1 MVARSGLAR
10 FATPADRAQCRAMIR
25 TGSRSFFAA
34 SRVLPDRVREPAFA
48 LYAFCRLADDAID
61 ENGGRASAIMALR
74 TRLDRAYAGRPEDS
88 PVDRAFA
95 DMVARHEMPQLLPEA
110 LIEGLE
116 WDAAGRRY
124 DTLEALY
131 AYGARVAGAVGAMMT
146 IIMGRRDEET
156 LARACDLGVAMQLTN
171 IARDVGEDARAGRIY
186 LPSAWM
192 EEAGL
197 DPERFIATPRFT
209 PAIAGVTRRLL
220 EAADALYAR
229 AESGV
234 ARLPWDCRA
243 GILAARLVY
252 AEIGAEVARAGWDNI
267 SQRAVVSGRR
277 KAALLA
283 QAVVAGPF
291 MQRVS
296 GATPP
301 LAETRFL
308 TDAGARSGS
317 AGGAGGLS
325 EPRGLDDRIGWA
337 LELMAELEQRD
348 RVRAGHALRTSASA
362 TARS

>member
-1 MVARSGLAR
+1 MAARSALAC
-10 FATPADRAQCRAMIR
+10 FASSEDRAQCRAMIR

-34 SRVLPDRVREPAFA
+34 SRVLPNRVREPAFA

-61 ENGGRASAIMALR
+61 EHGGRAGAIAALR
-74 TRLDRAYAGRPEDS
+74 ARLNAAYAGRPHND

-95 DMVARHEMPQLLPEA
+95 DMVARHDMPKLLPEA

-116 WDAAGRRY
+116 WDAAGRGY
-124 DTLEALY
+124 DTLDALY

-171 IARDVGEDARAGRIY
+171 IARDVGDDARAGRIY
-186 LPSAWM
+186 LPMAWM
-192 EEAGL
+192 AEAGL
-197 DPERFIATPRFT
+197 DRARFLADPRLT
-209 PAIAGVTRRLL
+209 PASAEVTRRLL
-220 EAADALYAR
+220 DAAQALYAR

-267 SQRAVVSGRR
+267 TRRAVVSGRR

-283 QAVVAGPF
+283 QAVVRAPLIQRAGAP
-291 MQRVS
+291 
-296 GATPP
+296 TPP
-301 LAETRFL
+301 LAQTRFL
-308 TDAGARSGS
+308 AEAGAARDPS
-317 AGGAGGLS
+317 GAG
-325 EPRGLDDRIGWA
+325 EPRGFDERIGWA
-337 LELMAELEQRD
+337 LELMAELERRD
-348 RVRAGHALRTSASA
+348 RARAVNALPKSGSVSA
-362 TARS
+362 TPS